1 MDLDRE
7 VKILSRD
14 RQTGSPRKKY
24 ALRNILA
31 AGAGLLLLFT
41 LAFAL
46 RSQILTG
53 IGDYLIINDKLQ
65 PADAIFLL
73 NSDVNIRPFRA
84 AELYK
89 QGLAPVII
97 IARSEDTPVVSLGLV
112 PNDTDISVGVM
123 EKLSVPSEKII
134 ILTVPGGVT
143 STFDEAAALRKYI
156 ETSHFGRIILV
167 TSAFHTRRAR
177 WIFHRTLAGLPVVLK
192 MAAVPYPDFD
202 QTSWWKNETGLITVN
217 NEYIKLIF
225 YLFTYR

>member
-1 MDLDRE
+1 VDLDRE
-7 VKILSRD
+7 VKILSQD
-14 RQTGSPRKKY
+14 RQAGSPRKKY

-46 RSQILTG
+46 RFQILTG
-53 IGDYLIINDKLQ
+53 IGGYLIINDNLK

-84 AELYK
+84 AELYQ
-89 QGLAPVII
+89 QGLASVII

-123 EKLSVPSEKII
+123 EKLGVPSDKII
-134 ILTVPGGVT
+134 ILTIPGGVT

-156 ETSHFGRIILV
+156 ETNHVRRIILV
-167 TSAFHTRRAR
+167 TSAFHTRRAG
-177 WIFHRTLAGLPVVLK
+177 WIFHRTLAGLPVVLE
-192 MAAVPYPDFD
+192 MAAVPYTAFD
-202 QTSWWKNETGLITVN
+202 QTIWWKSESGLITVN